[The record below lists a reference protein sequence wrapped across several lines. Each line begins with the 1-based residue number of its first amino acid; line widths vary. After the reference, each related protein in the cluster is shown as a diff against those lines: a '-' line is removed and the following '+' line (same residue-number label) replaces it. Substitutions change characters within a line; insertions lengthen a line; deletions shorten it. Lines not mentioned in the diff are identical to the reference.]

1 MTSFHTYLRLPA
13 LLCLL
18 GLSFVVRA
26 QSIPFGNEWV
36 NTDAVYYKIPV
47 MAEGVH
53 RISFATLQSA
63 GFPVTS
69 DPRAYKLFARGQEI
83 PMYIQGEQDGVFSL
97 GEFIEFV
104 GEPNNAGFD
113 SLLYSV
119 TDGQPNPLYSLFSDS
134 VHYFLTVGTSL
145 VGNKRFS
152 LETDNNTAAYPASPY
167 YLARI
172 TQSFQDT
179 YHTGPYYSNNTQDP
193 FYMTGE
199 GYVRMYTGAA
209 TYTQPWNTFMASLQ
223 SSMYSAGPD
232 ATMKI
237 RIAGANDPVTGGTL
251 DHRYIVNFGNA
262 SVDTAVADFSLT
274 KLSLVSSAAALQSS
288 SNAFTL
294 QFLATYAANTKNGLG
309 YVEVELPQTY
319 ALGNRTKHKLF
330 IPDNTAGTKYT
341 LNITGFNAQST
352 PVRLYDVTNN
362 RRVVLQGAG
371 TSWNGVVPNGNGLKR
386 CYLVSDAAVVNVTSV
401 KPLQFMD
408 SPTGR
413 FKDFRNAY
421 RNYNYIILTV
431 PKFWAQ
437 AQAYASFRQLTGY
450 TTLVVDAEQ
459 LYYQFGYGIPRH
471 PMGIKNFLRFAL
483 TYWDQKPEFLFIIG
497 KSLYPTAV
505 RTNAANY
512 AASTVPAI
520 GYPPSDNMYGY
531 NLKGTQRQDIAI
543 GRLSVSNSAQVSEYL
558 QKVMEHEA
566 TGQMPFTKNILHFG
580 GGGNAN
586 ETQVLASYLASYE
599 NIIEDTLFG
608 GNVSTFLKNNNV
620 PFQNTLADSVR
631 NTINRGVS
639 MMTFFGHAAGTG
651 FDVYV
656 DDPANYDNK
665 GKYPLVI
672 ANSCY
677 SGDIFQNYETTS
689 EKFVLEPSKA
699 AWGFIATVST
709 GLPPALNLYSR
720 TLYEHISYR
729 SYGQPIGTCMRRT
742 ANDLYT
748 VYSQN
753 VLVKGT
759 ALEMGLHG
767 DPACRVNDLRKP
779 DLAITDADVRYNPTS
794 VTTDVDSFTVNIGIS
809 NNGRTFADSF
819 VVEVTRR
826 YAKPGKADDNY
837 SLVLP
842 PINYRDSISIKMPTD
857 RVNGAGLN
865 SIIVAVDPGNYVDEL
880 SNANNNLTKTLLIT
894 TGDIVPIY
902 PTEFAVVPVP
912 SPWLKATTGDPFA
925 PEKKYKFEVDTTDL
939 FNSPFKKDTII
950 QQSGGVVKWKPSLL
964 NVDSTVYFWRTGVDS
979 NNTGTFYHWK
989 ESSFQYINGKRGW
1002 GQDHFFQ
1009 FKNDA
1014 YTYINYNRP
1023 LRKFE
1028 FVPNQKQLRIQT
1040 YGNTTVDNSPDC
1052 LFSVDGVVYEY
1063 GLCSLTPSIHVFVID
1078 PITLLPWGTNCNGL
1092 NPANSFGNANDLCA
1106 CRSRV
1111 ESYFIFRQN
1120 NNVQRDNLKNFLAN
1134 IPNGYYV
1141 GLYTVG
1147 NTQFQNF
1154 SAPQLQAFAD
1164 LGADSVQVLASAA
1177 SNRPW
1182 AYFTRKGYPAVQS
1195 EMVGATATDF
1205 IALDAILENDW
1216 VFGTA
1221 QAPLIGPASEWKSFH
1236 WDSRSV
1242 ENPSTD
1248 SVSVNIIGVTQTG
1261 QEHMFYNGVTL
1272 ATPDILDLATN
1283 ISAAQYPYLKLRFF
1297 TRDDA
1302 NQTPSQL
1309 NRWHVLYEGVP
1320 EAALNPS
1327 VAYYFDDDT
1336 LQQGKTLTF
1345 ATAVENI
1352 GDYAMDSLWMRYF
1365 VINPSNQITSFYH
1378 KAAPLPVNAVITDT
1392 FTVSNANF
1400 PGSNTLWIEA
1410 NPLNHPG
1417 HQLEQYH
1424 FNNLAERSFYT
1435 AGDQINP
1442 LLEVMFDGV
1451 RILDGEIISAKPS
1464 IDIKLKDENPLLLLT
1479 DTTAFDVYLQKPNES
1494 APKRLALN
1502 SSEITFYPAT
1512 ASENAARIEY
1522 KPDFSA
1528 LDGKYKLM
1536 VRARDASDN
1545 ASGTGSGDYDYVIS
1559 FEVISR
1565 QTITEVLN
1573 YPNPFSTS
1581 TRFVFT
1587 LTGSEV
1593 PDFMKIQIFTIDGR
1607 IVREIFQNELGTL
1620 RIGKNITEFAWD
1632 GTDEFGDKLASGV
1645 YLYRVFTKDNGETV
1659 EKSATSA
1666 DQYFKKGFGKMYL
1679 MR

>member
-1 MTSFHTYLRLPA
+1 MIRFTAYCRRSA
-13 LLCLL
+13 LLCLFVLPL
-18 GLSFVVRA
+18 GLHA
-26 QSIPFGNEWV
+26 QPFGNEWV
-36 NTDAVYYKIPV
+36 NMDAVYYKIPV
-47 MAEGVH
+47 TAEGVH
-53 RISFATLQSA
+53 RISYTTLQTA
-63 GFPVTS
+63 GFPVTV
-69 DPRAYKLFARGQEI
+69 DPRSFKMFARGQEI
-83 PMYIQGEQDGVFSL
+83 PIYVQGEQDGVFSA
-97 GEFIEFV
+97 GEYIEFV
-104 GEPNNAGFD
+104 GEPNDAAFD

-119 TDGQPNPLYSLFSDS
+119 VDGQPNPQYSLFSDTL
-134 VHYFLTVGTSL
+134 HYFLTYGGSL
-145 VGNKRFS
+145 VGNKRFA
-152 LETDNNTAAYPASPY
+152 LETDNNTGAYPVAPF

-172 TQSFQDT
+172 RQGFQDT

-199 GYVRMYTGAA
+199 GYVRMYTGSA
-209 TYTQPWNTFMASLQ
+209 TYTQPWNTFMAQLQ
-223 SSMYSAGPD
+223 GSMYNSGPD
-232 ATMKI
+232 ATLNV
-237 RIAGANDPVTGGTL
+237 RIAGANDPVAGGTL
-251 DHRYIVNFGNA
+251 DHRYIINFGNA
-262 SVDTAVADFSLT
+262 SVDTATADFTLS
-274 KLSLVSSAAALQSS
+274 KLSLVSSASALQAS
-288 SNAFTL
+288 SNAFSI
-294 QFLATYAANTKNGLG
+294 QFLATYASNTKSGLG
-309 YVEVELPQTY
+309 YVEVELPQVY
-319 ALGNRTKHKLF
+319 NLGNRTKHKLF
-330 IPDNTAGTKYT
+330 IPDNTAGSKYT
-341 LNITGFNAQST
+341 LNITGFNAQNT
-352 PVRLYDVTNN
+352 PVCLYDVTNN
-362 RRVVLQGAG
+362 RRMVLQGAG
-371 TSWNGVVPNGNGLKR
+371 TSWSGVIPNGNSLKT
-386 CYLVSDAAVVNVTSV
+386 CYLVSGAAVTNVASV
-401 KPLQFMD
+401 SPLQFMD

-413 FKDFRNAY
+413 FKDFRIAY

-437 AQAYASFRQLTGY
+437 AQSYAAFRQLTGY

-471 PMGIKNFLRFAL
+471 PMGIKNFLRFAFAH
-483 TYWDQKPEFLFIIG
+483 WDQKPEFLFIIG

-505 RTNAANY
+505 RTGGAGY
-512 AASTVPAI
+512 AASTVPAV

-531 NLKGTQRQDIAI
+531 NLLGTQRHDIAI
-543 GRLSVSNSAQVSEYL
+543 GRLSASTPEQVSDYL

-580 GGGNAN
+580 GGGNAG

-656 DDPANYDNK
+656 DDPANYNNK
-665 GKYPLVI
+665 GKYPLVL

-689 EKFVLEPSKA
+689 EKFVLEPEKA

-709 GLPPALNLYSR
+709 GLPPTLNLYSR
-720 TLYEHISYR
+720 ILYEHISFR
-729 SYGQPIGTCMRRT
+729 SYGEPIGLCMRRT
-742 ANDLYT
+742 ANELYT

-753 VLVKGT
+753 ILVKGT

-779 DLAITDADVRYNPTS
+779 DLAIADEDIRYTPTP
-794 VTTDVDSFTVNIGIS
+794 VTTDVDSFDVNIGIW
-809 NNGRTFADSF
+809 NYGRTFTDTF
-819 VVEVTRR
+819 VVEVTRK
-826 YAKPGKADDNY
+826 YAKAGKADDHY
-837 SLVLP
+837 SMVLP
-842 PINYRDSISIKMPTD
+842 PIHYRDSVTVRMPTD

-865 SIIVAVDPGNYVDEL
+865 TIIVSVDPGNYIDEL
-880 SNANNNLTKTLLIT
+880 TNANNNVTKTLLIT
-894 TGDIVPIY
+894 TGDIVPVY
-902 PTEFAVVPVP
+902 PTDFAVVPLP

-939 FNSPFKKDTII
+939 FNSPFKKDTVI
-950 QQSGGVVKWKPSLL
+950 QQTGGVVKWKPTLL
-964 NVDSTVYFWRTGVDS
+964 TADSTVYFWRTGVDS
-979 NNTGTFYHWK
+979 ANTGTFYHWK
-989 ESSFQYINGKRGW
+989 EASFQYIQNKRGW

-1009 FKNDA
+1009 FKNDV

-1023 LRKFE
+1023 QRKFE

-1040 YGNTTVDNSPDC
+1040 YGNTTVDQSPDC
-1052 LFSVDGVVYEY
+1052 QYSVDGVIYEY
-1063 GLCSLTPSIHVFVID
+1063 GLCTLTPSIHVFVID
-1078 PITLLPWGTNCNGL
+1078 PITLLPWGTNCNGA
-1092 NPANSFGNANDLCA
+1092 NPGNSFGNANDLCA

-1120 NNVQRDNLKNFLAN
+1120 NNTQRDNLKNFLAN
-1134 IPNGYYV
+1134 IPDGYYV

-1154 SAPQLQAFAD
+1154 TTDQLQAITD
-1164 LGADSVQVLASAA
+1164 LGADSVQALAAGSL
-1177 SNRPW
+1177 NRPW
-1182 AYFTRKGYPAVQS
+1182 AYFTRKGYPTV
-1195 EMVGATATDF
+1195 EEETVGATATDF
-1205 IALDAILENDW
+1205 ITLDAILENDW
-1216 VFGTA
+1216 VFGTV
-1221 QAPLIGPASEWKSFH
+1221 QTQLIGPASGWKSFH
-1236 WDSRSV
+1236 WDAQSV

-1248 SVSVNIIGVTQTG
+1248 SVSVTISGVTATG
-1261 QEHMFYNGVTL
+1261 QEQVFYNGVTL
-1272 ATPDILDLATN
+1272 ATPDILDLNTTIA
-1283 ISAAQYPYLKLRFF
+1283 AAQYPYLKLRLF

-1327 VAYYFDDDT
+1327 VSYYFDADT

-1352 GDYAMDSLWMRYF
+1352 GDYPMDSLMMRYF
-1365 VINPSNQITSFYH
+1365 IINPSNQVTSFYQ
-1378 KAAPLPVNAVITDT
+1378 KAAPLPVNTFITDT
-1392 FTVSNANF
+1392 FSVSNVNF
-1400 PGSNTLWIEA
+1400 PGSNSLWIEA
-1410 NPLNHPG
+1410 NPLGHPQ
-1417 HQLEQYH
+1417 HQAEQFH
-1424 FNNLAERSFYT
+1424 FNNLAERRFYT
-1435 AGDQINP
+1435 DGDHINP

-1451 RILDGEIISAKPS
+1451 RILDGEIVSAKPV

-1479 DTTAFDVYLQKPNES
+1479 DTTAFDVFLQKPNES
-1494 APKRLALN
+1494 TPKRLTFN
-1502 SSEITFYPAT
+1502 SSDITFFPAST
-1512 ASENAARIEY
+1512 SENVARIEY

-1528 LDGKYKLM
+1528 LDGKYRLS
-1536 VRARDASDN
+1536 VRARDVSDN
-1545 ASGTGSGDYDYVIS
+1545 ASGTGTGDFDYQIS
-1559 FEVISR
+1559 FEVVSR

-1607 IVREIFQNELGTL
+1607 IVREIFQNELGPL

-1659 EKSATSA
+1659 EKSSTSA